1 MKSLLYQM
9 LGPFRGHVLII
20 IYISKSFRE
29 FRRIFGVMGWV
40 FEFSSRIILLSF
52 GKDCCATHC
61 WYRNTQHG
69 YFAIDVSVRWML
81 GESSVVKWWGWTW
94 ACKCGQQV
102 GEENKHINITKL
114 EICGQGI
121 RFPMSEKRKN
131 VIQRW
136 CWVLYRFHLTNKYNP
151 LIMMSV
157 SQVVKPLRPYCGST
171 GKSSW
176 STSDV
181 CHGHRKGGL
190 HSAVPIRKKQANYF
204 YANKPI
210 HWKDWCW
217 KWSSNTLATCCKE
230 PIYTCTCGWFMLMYG
245 RNKHNIVIIL
255 QLRIHKILEKDPAC
269 CN

>member
-1 MKSLLYQM
+1 MKSLLRQM

-20 IYISKSFRE
+20 IYISKSSRE
-29 FRRIFGVMGWV
+29 FHRIFGEIGWV
-40 FEFSSRIILLSF
+40 FEFSLRIIFLSF
-52 GKDCCATHC
+52 GKDCYAAHC
-61 WYRNTQHG
+61 WYRNSQHG

-102 GEENKHINITKL
+102 GAGGKQTYKHHKTGDL
-114 EICGQGI
+114 CEGI

-136 CWVLYRFHLTNKYNP
+136 WWVLYRFHLTNKCNP
-151 LIMMSV
+151 LIVMSG
-157 SQVVKPLRPYCGST
+157 SQAVKALRPYCGST
-171 GKSSW
+171 RKSSW

-190 HSAVPIRKKQANYF
+190 RSTVPIGKKQANYF
-204 YANKPI
+204 YSNKPI

-217 KWSSNTLATCCKE
+217 
-230 PIYTCTCGWFMLMYG
+230 
-245 RNKHNIVIIL
+245 R
-255 QLRIHKILEKDPAC
+255 
-269 CN
+269 